1 MNATS
6 HAGAGPSQSG
16 AGASETIRFPIVGM
30 TCGACVVRVTRA
42 LKRLDGIDRV
52 RVDLRDEMAIVRRE
66 PSVATDAAVGD
77 AVAAAGY
84 QARLDRRQP
93 ADPRDTAGPF
103 GRLLWRH

>member
-1 MNATS
+1 MNTTS
-6 HAGAGPSQSG
+6 HAGAGPSQPG
-16 AGASETIRFPIVGM
+16 AGASETIRIPIVGM

-42 LKRLDGIDRV
+42 LKRLEGIDRV

-66 PSVATDAAVGD
+66 PSIATDAAIAD

-84 QARLDRRQP
+84 EARLDRRQP
-93 ADPRDTAGPF
+93 ADPRDTVGPI